1 MARGDQHIL
10 TVTDLGIRYKDYTQ
24 RDGWVLSN
32 LNFELQHGETLGV
45 IGRNGAGK
53 SSLLSVLAGI
63 TLPDAGRV
71 VRQPKTRASL
81 LTINV
86 GFMPDLPAREN
97 IFVIGMLLGLSHR
110 EITNRHDEIMAF
122 ADLEIDPKQ
131 KLGTFSS
138 GMRARLALAIALAA
152 APEIILIDEMLGVG
166 DGEFRTKSSQAIHD
180 VIKADRSVVLVA
192 HDLTTVQQ
200 LCDRVMWIEEGTIRC
215 IGETES
221 VLEAYNTF
229 LNNKLA

>member
-71 VRQPKTRASL
+71 VRQPKTRGSL

-166 DGEFRTKSSQAIHD
+166 DGEFRTKSSQAIHG

-200 LCDRVMWIEEGTIRC
+200 LCDRVMWIEEGTIRS

>member
-166 DGEFRTKSSQAIHD
+166 DGEFRTKSSQAIHG

-200 LCDRVMWIEEGTIRC
+200 LCDRVMWIEEGTIRS

>member
-53 SSLLSVLAGI
+53 SSLLNVLAGI

-97 IFVIGMLLGLSHR
+97 IFVIGMQRGLSHR

-200 LCDRVMWIEEGTIRC
+200 LCDRVMWIEEGTIRS

>member
-192 HDLTTVQQ
+192 HDLTTVQK
-200 LCDRVMWIEEGTIRC
+200 LCDRVMWIEEGTIRS